1 MKTDV
6 LVIGSGAGGTVTA
19 LTLAEGG
26 REVVVLEEGARYST
40 ADYGRTPTMAM
51 GRMFRARGM
60 NPIMGSVPVAY
71 AEGCCVGGSTEI
83 NSGFWSR
90 PPADLLAH
98 WKYEFNLADASES
111 DLIEHYGWAERELG
125 VGLFGRPWPPST
137 AVFDRGLQA
146 MGWKGGE
153 QPRAAPGCSNTN
165 TCAQGCP
172 TAAKQGMSVQLLP
185 RAERAGARVLAGYR
199 VERLLRAGARIR
211 GVRARIL
218 DGEDAGRRV
227 EIAAEHV
234 FVCCGPTE
242 TPALLR
248 RSGITHA
255 VGNTLG
261 LHPYLKVVA
270 RFPEIIDA
278 DKSVMPLIQVK
289 EFSPDVT
296 MGGAYF
302 TPGHAAVMLNENPM
316 EEARDREVRRHMAA
330 YYVGVRGTGRGSVRP
345 SWIGDGL
352 PRIHYWMSREDVT
365 NLSRGFAQMSRLL
378 LAAGAEVVYPASFGL
393 PPVRSEADAR
403 AWLER
408 DLPWTDLA
416 LQTVH
421 LFSSC
426 PIGERPERCVADSFG
441 RVRGVTGLSINDA
454 SMLPDSPGVNPQ
466 ATVMAMARRNALEFL
481 RRAARVVVA
490 P

>member
-6 LVIGSGAGGTVTA
+6 LVVGSGAGGTVTA

-26 REVVVLEEGARYST
+26 REVLVLEEGRRFAPR
-40 ADYGRTPTMAM
+40 DYGATPTQAMAQ
-51 GRMFRARGM
+51 MFRARGM

-71 AEGCCVGGSTEI
+71 AEGRCVGGSTEI

-90 PPADLLAH
+90 PPAELLAH
-98 WKYEFNLADASES
+98 WKYEFNIVEASEQ
-111 DLIEHYGWAERELG
+111 DLLEHYEWAERALG
-125 VGLFGRPWPPST
+125 VGTLTTPWPASS

-153 QPRAAPGCSNTN
+153 TLRAAPGCRDTN

-172 TAAKQGMSVQLLP
+172 TGAKQGMSVRLLP
-185 RAERAGARVLAGYR
+185 RAESAGARLLPGHR
-199 VERLLRAGARIR
+199 VERLLRDGARIR

-218 DGEDAGRRV
+218 DGEGAGRRIDI
-227 EIAAEHV
+227 EAEHV
-234 FVCCGPTE
+234 FVCGGPTE

-248 RSGITHA
+248 RTGISHG
-255 VGNTLG
+255 VGNTLSI
-261 LHPYLKVVA
+261 HPYLKVVA

-289 EFSPDVT
+289 EFTPDIT

-302 TPGHAAVMLNENPM
+302 TPGHLAVMLNENPT
-316 EEARDREVRRHMAA
+316 EDLRDRDARRRMAA

-345 SWIGDGL
+345 SWVGDGL
-352 PRIHYWMSREDVT
+352 PRIHYWMSLEDIR
-365 NLSRGFAQMSRLL
+365 NLSRGLAQMCRLL
-378 LAAGAEVVYPASFGL
+378 LAAGAEVVYPATFGV
-393 PPVRSEADAR
+393 PPIRSEADAR
-403 AWLER
+403 VWLER
-408 DLPWTDLA
+408 DLPWADLA

-421 LFSSC
+421 VFSSC
-426 PIGERPERCVADSFG
+426 PIGERPERCAADSFG
-441 RVRGVTGLSINDA
+441 VVRGVSGLSINDA

-466 ATVMAMARRNALEFL
+466 ATIMAMARRNALTFL
-481 RRAARVVVA
+481 RRPPGVVVVA
-490 P
+490 